1 MTELGAGVAKVVD
14 LRNTTVA
21 MPEVEVQGARRVTG
35 TLLSIPLIYF
45 FCTLAP
51 LFYSCVIDLS
61 HTQCPETASA
71 NLNGSCK
78 QEDLVPAHSPKSRA
92 VKVSRAYRPAPV

>member
-1 MTELGAGVAKVVD
+1 MAKVAD

-45 FCTLAP
+45 FAL
-51 LFYSCVIDLS
+51 L
-61 HTQCPETASA
+61 
-71 NLNGSCK
+71 
-78 QEDLVPAHSPKSRA
+78 
-92 VKVSRAYRPAPV
+92 RPFL